1 MSKKEAFQ
9 DLPLMPPSGAKEL
22 WRWLRDELRTAILT
36 GRLKRGT
43 RMPSSRGLARQYQC
57 SRGTVV
63 SAFEHLQAEG
73 YIESRRGQGTFVAFE
88 LPDDSFSAR
97 RPDTY
102 IPRRSSHADLS
113 KRGRLA
119 VDNVIVP
126 PASRS
131 LGKAFRAYEPAIDLF
146 PVDLWSRISGRV
158 ARRAPLS
165 IYGQGDARGF
175 APLRKAIAEYVGST
189 RGVRCDADQVLV
201 TSGAQQALDLVA
213 RLLLDP
219 GEGVLMEDP
228 GYPGAAFALRAAGAQ
243 ILPVPVDGEGLNIE
257 WAQRKRRKA
266 KLAYVTPANQF
277 PTGVTMSAPRRT
289 QLLDWAFTESAW
301 IVEDEY
307 DAEYRYFGPPV
318 PALQSLDETGSV
330 IYIGTFTKM
339 LFNALRLGFVV
350 LPGRL
355 VDAFAAARAVTD
367 RHPPTIQQAIL
378 AEFIL
383 EGHFAHHVRRM
394 RQIYAE
400 RISVLVEA
408 GKRKLRGH
416 IDVAVAVSGMKT
428 IGWLNNGDKDSVVA
442 ERARSKGL
450 ELAPLSQFAVQHVQ
464 PNGLLLGFA
473 GSPPAELR
481 RGVDVLASVLR

>member
-1 MSKKEAFQ
+1 
-9 DLPLMPPSGAKEL
+9 
-22 WRWLRDELRTAILT
+22 
-36 GRLKRGT
+36 
-43 RMPSSRGLARQYQC
+43 
-57 SRGTVV
+57 
-63 SAFEHLQAEG
+63 
-73 YIESRRGQGTFVAFE
+73 
-88 LPDDSFSAR
+88 
-97 RPDTY
+97 
-102 IPRRSSHADLS
+102 
-113 KRGRLA
+113 
-119 VDNVIVP
+119 
-126 PASRS
+126 
-131 LGKAFRAYEPAIDLF
+131 
-146 PVDLWSRISGRV
+146 
-158 ARRAPLS
+158 
-165 IYGQGDARGF
+165 
-175 APLRKAIAEYVGST
+175 
-189 RGVRCDADQVLV
+189 VRCDADQVLV